1 MDLEQL
7 EEEQAYLA
15 KQVYIPTDYL
25 DIHPY
30 SVIFGVDIQYEG
42 ETAYVAMSAYS
53 SLGEHLDTFAL
64 ETVTGMEYLPGYF
77 CFREGPPIL
86 RTIRK
91 ILATQNLIPD
101 VLLIDGHGIAH
112 PRQFGVASY
121 VGLQSNIPTIGIA
134 KKTLLHYDGE
144 LAPERGSHLDI
155 VQNGK
160 VLGAVLRTQDDIKPV
175 FVSPGYKI
183 SLQQS
188 IQLALDFSDPYRL
201 ANPIRSADQAARA
214 YAKGKDLKDIIIL

>member
-7 EEEQAYLA
+7 EAEQAYLA
-15 KQVYIPTDYL
+15 KQIYIPTEAI

-30 SVIFGVDIQYEG
+30 SVIFGVDIQYVE
-42 ETAYVAMSAYS
+42 ETAYVAMSAYGPS
-53 SLGEHLDTFAL
+53 GQHLNTFAL

-121 VGLQSNIPTIGIA
+121 VGLQTNIPTIGIA
-134 KKTLLHYDGE
+134 KKALLHYDGE
-144 LAPERGSHLDI
+144 LGSERGSSIDI
-155 VQNGK
+155 TQNGQT
-160 VLGAVLRTQDDIKPV
+160 LGAVLRTQDDIKPV

-183 SLQQS
+183 SIQQS
-188 IQLALDFSDPYRL
+188 IQLTLDFSDPYRL
-201 ANPIRSADQAARA
+201 ANPIRSADHAARA
-214 YAKGKDLKDIIIL
+214 YAKGKDLEGIIIL

>member
-1 MDLEQL
+1 MDLDQL

-15 KQVYIPTDYL
+15 KQIYIPQEEI

-30 SVIFGVDIQYEG
+30 SIIFGVDIQYVE
-42 ETAYVAMSAYS
+42 ETAYVAMAAYS
-53 SLGEHLDTFAL
+53 HSGKLLETFAL
-64 ETVTGMEYLPGYF
+64 ETATGMEYVPGYF

-101 VLLIDGHGIAH
+101 LMLIDGHGIAH
-112 PRQFGVASY
+112 PRRLGVASY
-121 VGLQSNIPTIGIA
+121 VGLQTNIPTIGIA
-134 KKTLLHYDGE
+134 KKALLHYEGD
-144 LAPERGSHLDI
+144 LAPSRGSHLDI
-155 VQNGK
+155 RLNNETV
-160 VLGAVLRTQDDIKPV
+160 GAVLRTQDDIKPV

-188 IQLALDFSDPYRL
+188 IDITLNFSNPYRL

-214 YAKGKDLKDIIIL
+214 YAKGETIEGGIIL